1 MKKNFLRWF
10 SIGFAVVFFLISV
23 MLFTRIRSLQ
33 EELDTEKAKNSI
45 VQTEPTNAPN
55 DLERKAQATQLLA
68 LAQQAY
74 YEKNTRDFQGYMA
87 TLEGYADALS
97 EDTLKIYEQ
106 LENALRGKLQ

>member
-1 MKKNFLRWF
+1 
-10 SIGFAVVFFLISV
+10 
-23 MLFTRIRSLQ
+23 MLP
-33 EELDTEKAKNSI
+33 E
-45 VQTEPTNAPN
+45 
-55 DLERKAQATQLLA
+55 QLLA